1 MAFRR
6 VRGTRDF
13 LPDEQRKRIWIM
25 DRIKEVYERYGFEPL
40 ESPALET
47 FETLS
52 NKQSQETLEEIY
64 SFKDRGGRLI
74 GLRFDLTVPL
84 ARIVGSNKSLP
95 KPFKRYCISRA
106 WRYERPQAGRY
117 REFYQADADI
127 VGVKGMEA
135 DAECLACAVDALR
148 SLGFK
153 DFEIRLNNR
162 KILTGLA
169 LDAGIPEEKV
179 PEVFRALDK
188 LEKIGEENVIREM
201 RSAGIT
207 NEQIDKIMGFAA
219 MSGDNYNIL
228 EAVKE
233 CGNEISLE
241 GVVELERLLEL
252 CGMYGIDKYIRVD
265 LSLVRGL
272 AYYTGPIFEVYVK
285 GWESLGSCAGGGRY
299 DELIGL
305 FGDDN
310 PVTGISLGVD
320 RIYEIMEKED
330 MFPEEMVRKVYI
342 APVGDVEQESIE
354 IAQKLRS
361 SGINTELGLKDRS
374 LSKQLSYCNSK
385 DIRCVLIVGEKDLKD
400 GKVTLRD
407 LRSGEEKKINIDNI
421 VKEIAMTGAQ
431 ES

>member
-162 KILTGLA
+162 KILT
-169 LDAGIPEEKV
+169 
-179 PEVFRALDK
+179 
-188 LEKIGEENVIREM
+188 
-201 RSAGIT
+201 
-207 NEQIDKIMGFAA
+207 
-219 MSGDNYNIL
+219 
-228 EAVKE
+228 
-233 CGNEISLE
+233 
-241 GVVELERLLEL
+241 
-252 CGMYGIDKYIRVD
+252 
-265 LSLVRGL
+265 
-272 AYYTGPIFEVYVK
+272 
-285 GWESLGSCAGGGRY
+285 
-299 DELIGL
+299 
-305 FGDDN
+305 
-310 PVTGISLGVD
+310 
-320 RIYEIMEKED
+320 
-330 MFPEEMVRKVYI
+330 
-342 APVGDVEQESIE
+342 
-354 IAQKLRS
+354 
-361 SGINTELGLKDRS
+361 
-374 LSKQLSYCNSK
+374 
-385 DIRCVLIVGEKDLKD
+385 
-400 GKVTLRD
+400 
-407 LRSGEEKKINIDNI
+407 
-421 VKEIAMTGAQ
+421 
-431 ES
+431 